1 MAVKGFKAAMM
12 VGGLVILAGIIF
24 SCKQETSK
32 QDVLPKQEVVKYL
45 LEVYLAESKIN
56 QLSLTSDSARR
67 IFKIMMPK
75 IREKTG
81 VSDTL
86 VRRSL
91 DYYADR
97 PQDLQQI
104 YTALVDSL
112 NLREQRAKA
121 KD

>member
-1 MAVKGFKAAMM
+1 M